1 MYLYINWWSS
11 CTLYLLVEFMYL
23 VFIGGVYVLCIY
35 WRSLCTLY
43 LLVEFMNLVFTR
55 MPDDSYRGD

>member
-1 MYLYINWWSS
+1 MYLVFTGGVYVPCIYWWSL
-11 CTLYLLVEFMYL
+11 CTLYLLEEF
-23 VFIGGVYVLCIY
+23 I
-35 WRSLCTLY
+35 TLY